1 MIRIFLIFLLG
12 ILPAFAF
19 SNYTSGTE
27 IGSVIINESLTNE
40 SNCNY
45 SSDSIQFSFS
55 NMPESITQ
63 LSYMNNYILDS
74 NQRGCCS
81 HHGGVCGC
89 EGGRKVCCD
98 GTFSP
103 SCTC

>member
-12 ILPAFAF
+12 MLSLFAF
-19 SNYTSGTE
+19 SNYTYGTE
-27 IGSVIINESLTNE
+27 IDSVLINE

-45 SSDSIQFSFS
+45 SSESIQFGFS
-55 NMPESITQ
+55 DLSEGVTQ
-63 LSYMNNYILDS
+63 LSYMNYNILDS

-81 HHGGVCGC
+81 WHGGVCGC

-98 GTFSP
+98 GSLSP
-103 SCTC
+103 SCRC

>member
-1 MIRIFLIFLLG
+1 MLS
-12 ILPAFAF
+12 AFVF
-19 SNYTSGTE
+19 SNYTYDIE
-27 IGSVIINESLTNE
+27 IDSVIINE

-45 SSDSIQFSFS
+45 SSESIQFGFS
-55 NMPESITQ
+55 GLSESVTR

-81 HHGGVCGC
+81 WHDGVCGC

-98 GTFSP
+98 GTLSP
-103 SCTC
+103 SCRC